1 MVELYGMAVAAPELM
16 SMDLTVLES
25 GNCEELKLSVHA
37 TALGLA
43 VVMGAYNVAAWMR
56 RRQTHLAVNSVMYVA
71 LAAWEQQHV
80 AHHMAE
86 IRRCREAA
94 AASGPRPVAALAP
107 SDVAA

>member
-1 MVELYGMAVAAPELM
+1 MN
-16 SMDLTVLES
+16 MDLPVLEC
-25 GNCEELKLSVHA
+25 GKCEPLKLGVHA

-43 VVMGAYNVAAWMR
+43 VICGAYNIAAWLK

-86 IRRCREAA
+86 IRRAREAEA
-94 AASGPRPVAALAP
+94 APKPRTVVPFAST
-107 SDVAA
+107 DVAA

>member
-1 MVELYGMAVAAPELM
+1 LQSFARMN
-16 SMDLTVLES
+16 MDLPVLDS
-25 GNCEELKLSVHA
+25 GNSEELKLGVHA

-43 VVMGAYNVAAWMR
+43 VVMGAYNIAAWMK

-86 IRRCREAA
+86 IRRSKEAA
-94 AASGPRPVAALAP
+94 AALKPRPVVP
-107 SDVAA
+107 FVSTDVAA